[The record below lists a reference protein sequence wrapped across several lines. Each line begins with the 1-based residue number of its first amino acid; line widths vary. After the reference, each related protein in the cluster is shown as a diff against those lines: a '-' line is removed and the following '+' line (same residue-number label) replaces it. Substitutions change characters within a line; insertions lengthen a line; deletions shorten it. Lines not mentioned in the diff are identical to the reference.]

1 MLISRLKLCRMDD
14 LSDLGPT
21 NLCLAAI
28 GRGKA
33 QGAMGSDSILVS
45 DCSCLACSVS
55 EVDIE
60 CTTKSG
66 LAATSVLCAASV
78 RIEEY

>member
-1 MLISRLKLCRMDD
+1 MLISRLKLCQMDD

-21 NLCLAAI
+21 NICHAAI

-33 QGAMGSDSILVS
+33 QGAMDSDSMLLS
-45 DCSCLACSVS
+45 ASSRLACLLR

-78 RIEEY
+78 RIEKY